1 MVKERVRF
9 RLEFLGTNVL
19 NHPNYMNP
27 NMVVTDLGTAGV
39 VTATMDRNAKFDSA
53 IPREMQAQ
61 LRVEW

>member
-1 MVKERVRF
+1 VRL

-27 NMVVTDLGTAGV
+27 NMVINAVGTAGA

-61 LRVEW
+61 LRIEW